1 MLECINLGYLIIKE
15 GDTFNI
21 FPELMHSSI
30 IAFKHL
36 IIRHTHPL
44 I

>member
-21 FPELMHSSI
+21 FPEFGLF
-30 IAFKHL
+30 AVRL
-36 IIRHTHPL
+36 
-44 I
+44 